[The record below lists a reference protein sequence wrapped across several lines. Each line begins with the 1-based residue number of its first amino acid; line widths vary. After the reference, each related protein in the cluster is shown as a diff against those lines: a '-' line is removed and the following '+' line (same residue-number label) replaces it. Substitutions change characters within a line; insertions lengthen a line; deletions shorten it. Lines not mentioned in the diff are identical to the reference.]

1 MLYVII
7 TSFIYIFN
15 INNMYMKFNLKII
28 GTLIILA
35 IVILSLTLLFN
46 YKNCK
51 KCKKNI
57 KEGMNVNG
65 MVDENKNAYLDTIE
79 YSRDFMAEMG
89 TYKEV
94 NVYGGSGNGME
105 VYIDINN
112 YNKVT
117 SLNIVNVGSNYKKN
131 DVIKVSGDN
140 LRYTTTNSGGYFTF
154 KLLDT
159 MPSFLTFNTFGNSK
173 TGKVTSD
180 VVINKAAFVT
190 DYYTPI

>member
-1 MLYVII
+1 
-7 TSFIYIFN
+7 
-15 INNMYMKFNLKII
+15 MYMKFNLKII
-28 GTLIILA
+28 GILIILA

-65 MVDENKNAYLDTIE
+65 MVDENKNAYLDT
-79 YSRDFMAEMG
+79 
-89 TYKEV
+89 
-94 NVYGGSGNGME
+94 
-105 VYIDINN
+105 
-112 YNKVT
+112 
-117 SLNIVNVGSNYKKN
+117 
-131 DVIKVSGDN
+131 
-140 LRYTTTNSGGYFTF
+140 
-154 KLLDT
+154 

>member
-1 MLYVII
+1 
-7 TSFIYIFN
+7 
-15 INNMYMKFNLKII
+15 MYMKFNLKIL